1 MSEEQINERTTLL
14 EFPTDFPL
22 KIMGHNHPD
31 MVATISAVV
40 ITHAP
45 DFDAASIEIRPS
57 SKGTYVGLTC
67 TVRATSQLQ
76 LDNLYRALS
85 SHPMVKVVL

>member
-1 MSEEQINERTTLL
+1 MSEERQTLI

-22 KIMGHNHPD
+22 KIMGHNHPE
-31 MVATISAVV
+31 MVTTITAVV

-45 DFDAASIEIRPS
+45 DFDAETIEIRPS

-67 TVRATSQLQ
+67 TIRATSQQQ
-76 LDNLYRALS
+76 LDDLYRALS